1 MSSPIPPLKGGR
13 MGREQAEIELPA
25 IPIRLGL
32 NAKNPCRIMLLLLL
46 AVPAGCGYQ
55 LSGQAGTVPR
65 HLQRIAV
72 PLFTNATTVPGLE
85 QLVTAAVRTQLQ
97 RDGRVRL
104 SPEASA
110 TTVLQGAV
118 RNYQLLLLASD
129 RNDFALEY
137 RIEMEV
143 HVVVEDLQRRQTVLN
158 QTLAVNID
166 YVVSQQIVPT
176 DIARER
182 ALLAVARDAG
192 DRVASLLLDRF

>member
-1 MSSPIPPLKGGR
+1 VG
-13 MGREQAEIELPA
+13 IELPA
-25 IPIRLGL
+25 KPIRLVLKG
-32 NAKNPCRIMLLLLL
+32 KNPCRILLLLLL

-55 LSGQAGTVPR
+55 LSGHAGTVPR

-104 SPEASA
+104 GTEASA
-110 TTVLQGAV
+110 TTLLQGAV
-118 RNYQLLLLASD
+118 RNYRLLLLASD

-137 RIEMEV
+137 RVEVEV
-143 HVVVEDLQRRQTVLN
+143 HVVVEDLQRRQRVLD

-192 DRVASLLLDRF
+192 ERVASLLLDRF